1 MGKRLILAVAG
12 AGKTYTICHNI
23 DPDKKNLVLA
33 FTHENIKN
41 ICNELADCCSGHI
54 PDKTSVMTLHS
65 FLHRILIRPYE
76 MTIFRS
82 FNTPWYRTHGV
93 DIGKPPK
100 SSIKTENGGYQKNLL
115 YHKVDNIRHYLN
127 SRGEY
132 YCSLMSALLMRLKPK
147 SKKKENPLQYILQ
160 SACQFYDAIYVDEF
174 QDFREADY
182 LLLMEL
188 ASMAKDI
195 TLVGDYY
202 QHSVSGDA
210 NSGKPFSKK
219 KNEWYSYSEFITMMQ
234 ENGFEVDTESLKE
247 SKRCSEAVCAFVRDK
262 LGIDIMGAEHPGK
275 IISLDSCD
283 IAQDFI
289 EDILKNDVIPKLVFS
304 NANKHSGRYI
314 NWSYSKGD
322 TYDDVCVILTED
334 TSSIYNPD
342 WTCTLKEITKNKLY
356 VALTRA
362 RHHVYLLSSER
373 FKQFSG

>member
-33 FTHENIKN
+33 FTRENIKN
-41 ICNELADCCSGHI
+41 ICSELADCCSDHV
-54 PDKTSVMTLHS
+54 PENTSVMTFHS
-65 FLHRILIRPYE
+65 FLHRMLIRPYE

-82 FNTPWYRTHGV
+82 FNAPWYRTHGV
-93 DIGKPPK
+93 DVRKPPK
-100 SSIKTENGGYQKNLL
+100 QSEKIEGRGYRPNPL
-115 YHKVDNIRHYLN
+115 YHKVDTIQHYLN

-147 SKKKENPLQYILQ
+147 SKKKENPLQYILE

-174 QDFREADY
+174 QDFREVDY

-188 ASMAKDI
+188 AATAKDI

-202 QHSVSGDA
+202 QHSVYGDA
-210 NSGKPFSKK
+210 NSGKPFSPK
-219 KNEWYSYSEFITMMQ
+219 KNKWYSYSEFITMMQ
-234 ENGFEVDTESLKE
+234 ENGFEVDTESLKK
-247 SKRCSEAVCAFVRDK
+247 SRRCSEVVCAFVRDK
-262 LGIDIMGAEHPGK
+262 LGIDIMGTKHPGE

-283 IAQDFI
+283 VAQDFI

-304 NANKHSGRYI
+304 EANKHSGRYI

-322 TYDDVCVILTED
+322 TYDDVCVILTKD
-334 TSSIYNPD
+334 TSSICDPD
-342 WTCTLKEITKNKLY
+342 WTCTIKEITKNKLY

-373 FKQFSG
+373 FKRISG

>member
-12 AGKTYTICHNI
+12 AGKTYTICHSI
-23 DPDKKNLVLA
+23 DPTKKNLVLA

-41 ICNELADCCSGHI
+41 ICNELADSFSGHI
-54 PDKTSVMTLHS
+54 PENTSVMTFDS
-65 FLHRILIRPYE
+65 FLHRMLIRPYE

-93 DIGKPPK
+93 NLGKPPQQ
-100 SSIKTENGGYQKNLL
+100 SEETEDGGYRPNPL
-115 YHKVDNIRHYLN
+115 YHKVDTIQHYLN
-127 SRGEY
+127 RGGEY

-147 SKKKENPLQYILQ
+147 SKKKENPLQYILE

-174 QDFREADY
+174 QDFRKADY

-188 ASMAKDI
+188 AAAAKDI

-202 QHSVSGDA
+202 QHSVSGLA

-247 SKRCSEAVCAFVRDK
+247 SRRCSEAVCAFVRDK
-262 LGIDIMGAEHPGK
+262 LGIDIMGADHPGK
-275 IISLDSCD
+275 IISLNSRD
-283 IAQDFI
+283 IAQAYI
-289 EDILKNDVIPKLVFS
+289 EGILKNDAIPKLVFS

-322 TYDDVCVILTED
+322 TYDDVCVILTKD
-334 TSSIYNPD
+334 TSSICNTD
-342 WTCTLKEITKNKLY
+342 WTYTVKTITKNMLY

>member
-65 FLHRILIRPYE
+65 FLHRMLIRPYE

-93 DIGKPPK
+93 DVGKPPK
-100 SSIKTENGGYQKNLL
+100 SSTKTENGGYQKNPL

-188 ASMAKDI
+188 AAVAKDI

-202 QHSVSGDA
+202 QHSVFGDA

-219 KNEWYSYSEFITMMQ
+219 KNKWYSYSEFITMMQ

-247 SKRCSEAVCAFVRDK
+247 SRRCSEAVCAFVRDK
-262 LGIDIMGAEHPGK
+262 LGIDIMGADHPGD
-275 IISLDSCD
+275 IISLDSCNTPQNQID
-283 IAQDFI
+283 AILQD
-289 EDILKNDVIPKLVFS
+289 DTIPKLIFS
-304 NANKHSGRYI
+304 QANEYQGRYI

-322 TYDDVCVILTED
+322 TYDDVCVILTKG
-334 TSSIYNPD
+334 TSSICDPD
-342 WTCTLKEITKNKLY
+342 WICTVKEITKNKLY

-373 FKQFSG
+373 FKQLSV